1 MLLGVSIL
9 PYHFLD
15 IIGNSYDKVIRP
27 VESHPSVILHAIA
40 SRDLFKAQKAKN
52 QYGFAKAYGSYY
64 SLLDDS
70 DVDIVYISTPNGLH
84 YEWAAKSLKAGKHVL
99 CEKPFTANAE
109 EAKELTKLAKDR
121 GLIIEEAVCSLLPLL
136 HCLGGYW
143 WCDAN
148 ICQLHWQFHPAS
160 HAWRQLLDSKK
171 YGKILATRANM
182 TASPSVPSD
191 DIRWQFDQAG
201 ILPGPYP

>member
-9 PYHFLD
+9 PYHFLNV
-15 IIGNSYDKVIRP
+15 IGNSYDKVIRP

-52 QYGFAKAYGSYY
+52 QYGFTKAYGSYY

-121 GLIIEEAVCSLLPLL
+121 GLIIEEAVCSVLPLL
-136 HCLGGYW
+136 HSIVWGSIGGVMLIYASFIGNSIPRRTPG
-143 WCDAN
+143 AN
-148 ICQLHWQFHPAS
+148 CWI
-160 HAWRQLLDSKK
+160 RK
-171 YGKILATRANM
+171 NM
-182 TASPSVPSD
+182 G
-191 DIRWQFDQAG
+191 RF
-201 ILPGPYP
+201 